1 MRHLTETIE
10 HAASRAWS
18 MAMIVAAFVAVIM
31 FTALWIGELI
41 S

>member
-1 MRHLTETIE
+1 MEPTERT
-10 HAASRAWS
+10 AGRAWS
-18 MAMIVAAFVAVIM
+18 MATIVAAFVVVIT